1 MANYGSGIQMKK
13 STNAYVAN
21 KTAIPNIKSVKVTV
35 ADGKT
40 FYPTNLKMYAGTAE
54 LPETTE
60 ITATSDETSS
70 TYDFSGGSY
79 SYFKLVNTSTY
90 AVYLGKVEI
99 SY

>member
-1 MANYGSGIQMKK
+1 M
-13 STNAYVAN
+13 
-21 KTAIPNIKSVKVTV
+21 KVTV
-35 ADGKT
+35 ADGKP